1 MDWLELKVIFES
13 SDPELAADLIADR
26 FYEAGVAGVV
36 IETPEKDPGADW
48 GADAAPPPE
57 HHAVLGYL
65 PVTEA
70 LTERRRS
77 VVDGVTRLSDRLGVP
92 IEILTRN
99 LRDEDWAESWKAFF
113 HPLRVGRRL
122 VVKPTWHA
130 YSAAADDIILEIDP
144 GMAFGS
150 GTHATTRMC
159 LALIEAHLKTG
170 ARVLDVGTGSGIL
183 LLAAARLG
191 AGALDGL
198 DIDDVA
204 VAVAAENLRCNGI
217 APERWC
223 IERGTIH
230 QAVTGAYDLVVANI
244 LSEVIIPILPEVA
257 RVLAAGGRFIAS
269 GIVAPNAPKVE
280 EALQAAGLTTVEVH
294 RLEDWVAMVA
304 VHGDAKSD
312 QGPHHL

>member
-48 GADAAPPPE
+48 GADAVPPPE

-65 PVTEA
+65 PVTET

-77 VVDGVTRLSDRLGVP
+77 VIDGVTRLFDRLGVA
-92 IEILTRN
+92 IEIRTRN

-122 VVKPTWHA
+122 VIKPTWHE
-130 YSAAADDIILEIDP
+130 YSAAADDIVLEIDP

-150 GTHATTRMC
+150 GTHSTTRMC
-159 LALIEAHLKTG
+159 LELIEAYLKPG

-191 AGALDGL
+191 AGAMEGL

-204 VAVAAENLRCNGI
+204 VAVAAENLRCNAI

-223 IERGTIH
+223 IGRGTIH
-230 QAVTGAYDLVVANI
+230 QAATGAYDLVAANI

-257 RVLAAGGRFIAS
+257 RVMADGGRFIAS
-269 GIVAPNAPKVE
+269 GVVAPNAPKVE
-280 EALQAAGLTTVEVH
+280 AALQAAGLEAVEV
-294 RLEDWVAMVA
+294 RRMEDWVAMVA
-304 VHGDAKSD
+304 VRADAESD

>member
-26 FYEAGVAGVV
+26 FYAAGVTGVV
-36 IETPEKDPGADW
+36 IETPEKDPQADW
-48 GADAAPPPE
+48 GADAVPPPE

-70 LTERRRS
+70 LSERRQTI
-77 VVDGVTRLSDRLGVP
+77 VEGMARLADRLGVP
-92 IEILTRN
+92 IEIRTRP

-122 VVKPTWHA
+122 VIKPTWHD
-130 YSAAADDIILEIDP
+130 YSPAGDDIVLEIDP

-159 LALIEAHLKTG
+159 LELIEGHLREG
-170 ARVLDVGTGSGIL
+170 DRVLDVGTGSGIL

-191 AGALDGL
+191 AGEMTGV

-204 VAVAAENLRCNGI
+204 LTVAAENLRRNGI
-217 APERWC
+217 DAERWR
-223 IERGTIH
+223 ILQGTIH
-230 QAVTGAYDLVVANI
+230 QAAGGAYDLVVANI
-244 LSEVIIPILPEVA
+244 LSEVIVPIVPEVV
-257 RVLAAGGRFIAS
+257 RVLAEGGRFIAS
-269 GIVAPNAPKVE
+269 GIVAANAPKVE
-280 EALQAAGLTTVEVH
+280 TALAAAGLTVVQVR
-294 RLEDWVAMVA
+294 RLEDWVALVA
-304 VHGDAKSD
+304 VHAEG
-312 QGPHHL
+312 